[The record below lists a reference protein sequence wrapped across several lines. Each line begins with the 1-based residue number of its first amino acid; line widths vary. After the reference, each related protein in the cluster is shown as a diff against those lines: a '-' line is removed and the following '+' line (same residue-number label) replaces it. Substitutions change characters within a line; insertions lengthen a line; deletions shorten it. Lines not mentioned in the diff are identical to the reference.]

1 MATLGDMRTLRIGL
15 AALMF
20 AVVGVLGL
28 VSPANADENA
38 PFTKYHIDATLTPE
52 GITQVSI
59 DMTMDFSQV
68 RGRGPEFLL
77 QERQEDG
84 QNPDEWFSFPISD
97 IQVSSPSG
105 ARADTRVERE
115 DGGVFIRVGE
125 ENTFYTEPQSYVLQY
140 NVEGLIVSDQ
150 RESGLDE
157 FSWTPVNRANASTVY
172 DFEVTINGPV
182 DVSRTACFR
191 GPDLR
196 TECSNTSSGTTA
208 TYSLGELP
216 AGEGV
221 QVVAGFPVGTFGG
234 VEQIKTRRVTAT
246 NMFELNAGTGAATG
260 VLGLG
265 AIAALVAITRRHGR
279 DDIYVGLTPGLTPGK
294 GQEGRIGK
302 KSGKQNV
309 AVAFRPPKNARV
321 GEVGTL
327 IDATADAVDI
337 SATLVDLA
345 VRGHLRISDAGNNDH
360 LLTRTRRDSDP
371 LEKYEGKLLE
381 RIFKQGDEVRI
392 SQLKDASYAGMQ
404 DKTKTDLYSRVV
416 ARKWF
421 KSNPATSQL
430 VPLGLGAFLLLAG
443 IGAALLFGQ
452 FGWGLLGIPFAILGL
467 GLIAMSG
474 RFRTRT
480 ALGSAVLAETRGF
493 ELYLRTAEANQIQ
506 FEEGVDIFS
515 RYLPY
520 AMVFGVADRWAKVFA
535 ELGAMGLYEPNLS
548 WYYGANLYNSYAFGT
563 ALGNLSHGFNN
574 AMSEATAAAAAA
586 QAQSASGSS
595 SGFSGFSG
603 GGGFGGGGGSMGSW

>member
-1 MATLGDMRTLRIGL
+1 MGL
-15 AALMF
+15 AALLL
-20 AVVGVLGL
+20 AVVGILSL
-28 VSPANADENA
+28 VSPAEADDNA

-52 GITQVSI
+52 GVTEVSI

-68 RGRGPEFLL
+68 RGRGPTFLI

-84 QNPDEWFSFPISD
+84 QNPDEWFSFPVSD
-97 IQVSSPSG
+97 IQVSSSTG
-105 ARADTRVERE
+105 ARTDTLIQRE
-115 DGGVFIRVGE
+115 DGQVYVQVGE
-125 ENTFYTEPQSYVLQY
+125 ESTFYTEPQSYVLTY
-140 NVEGLIVSDQ
+140 TVEGLIVSDQ
-150 RESGLDE
+150 AESGLDE
-157 FSWTPVNRANASTVY
+157 FSWTPVNSANQSRVE
-172 DFEVTINGPV
+172 DFEVTVNGPV

-191 GPDLR
+191 GPELR
-196 TECSNTSSGTTA
+196 TECSSTSSGTTA
-208 TYSLGELP
+208 IYSLGELP

-221 QVVAGFPVGTFGG
+221 QVVAGFPAGTFGG
-234 VEQIKTRRVTAT
+234 VEQIKTRRVTAG
-246 NMFELNAGTGAATG
+246 NMFELNAATGAATG

-265 AIAALVAITRRHGR
+265 AIAALVSITRRHGR
-279 DDIYVGLTPGLTPGK
+279 DDVYVGLTPGLTPGK
-294 GQEGRIGK
+294 GQEAKVGK

-309 AVAFRPPKNARV
+309 AVAFRPPKNVRV

-360 LLTRTRRDSDP
+360 LLTRTRQDADP
-371 LEKYEGKLLE
+371 LESYEGKLLE
-381 RIFKQGDEVRI
+381 RIFKHGNEVRI
-392 SQLKDASYAGMQ
+392 SQLRDASYAGIQ
-404 DKTKTDLYSRVV
+404 DKTKSDLYSRVV

-421 KSNPATSQL
+421 KSNPATAQL
-430 VPLGLGAFLLLAG
+430 VPLGLGAFLLLVGAG
-443 IGAALLFGQ
+443 VAVLFGQ
-452 FGWGLLGIPFAILGL
+452 FGWGLLAIPFAILGL
-467 GLIAMSG
+467 GLILTSG

-493 ELYLRTAEANQIQ
+493 ELYLRTAEANQIK

-520 AMVFGVADRWAKVFA
+520 AMIFGVADRWAKVFA
-535 ELGAMGLYEPNLS
+535 DLGAMGLYEPNLS

-574 AMSEATAAAAAA
+574 AMAEATAAAAAA
-586 QAQSASGSS
+586 EAQSASGSS

-603 GGGFGGGGGSMGSW
+603 GGGFGGGGASMGSW